1 MSPRKKKSEE
11 IPIEKIE
18 KEEKKPARRR
28 TTSKPKEKVEA
39 KEEKIISEVSKIE
52 PVEEPLEV
60 VKATEE
66 ETAEIA
72 EESEKV
78 SEGPRQ
84 ETPEELKEAK
94 KDKDNIREVEI
105 DISQLQNMPIREIYK
120 LARKYDVA
128 NYTQMAK
135 KDLIF
140 AVLKAQTESYGY
152 FFDQGVLEITDGGY
166 GFLRTLEN
174 NLLPSSNDIYVSQS
188 QIRRFN
194 LTSGDTVA
202 GQVRPPKEGEKY
214 FALLR

>member
-11 IPIEKIE
+11 NPIEEIE
-18 KEEKKPARRR
+18 KEEKKPTRRR
-28 TTSKPKEKVEA
+28 TTSKSKEKEKVEA
-39 KEEKIISEVSKIE
+39 KEEILSEVSKAE
-52 PVEEPLEV
+52 PVVEPLEV

-66 ETAEIA
+66 ETLETA
-72 EESEKV
+72 EEPEKV
-78 SEGPRQ
+78 SESPRQ
-84 ETPEELKEAK
+84 EAPEELKELK

-152 FFDQGVLEITDGGY
+152 FFDQGVL
-166 GFLRTLEN
+166 
-174 NLLPSSNDIYVSQS
+174 
-188 QIRRFN
+188 
-194 LTSGDTVA
+194 
-202 GQVRPPKEGEKY
+202 
-214 FALLR
+214 